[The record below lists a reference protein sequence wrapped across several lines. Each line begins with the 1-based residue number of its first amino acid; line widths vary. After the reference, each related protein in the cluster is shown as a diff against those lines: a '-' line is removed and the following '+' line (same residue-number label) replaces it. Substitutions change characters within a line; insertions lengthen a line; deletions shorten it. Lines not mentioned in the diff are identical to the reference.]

1 MGRFPPGHLGAA
13 IKIEIS
19 AGGSFQTEQ
28 MDVSRIREDFPIY
41 QSEERDIVYLDNACQ
56 TFRPRAVIQAMSRY
70 YDLYPACGGR
80 SVHRL
85 ATQVSV
91 EVDEARESMARF
103 LGASRAEEIAFT
115 KNCTEAL
122 NLVAKGLSW
131 RKEDVV
137 VTTDQEH
144 NSNHVPWLQ
153 LRSARGLRRR
163 IVLTPSS
170 GIFDMEA
177 FKRAMSRE
185 VKMVSMVHVNNI
197 TGTTLPAREIAE
209 VAHDHGALVMFDG
222 AQSTPHRKVDVQ
234 RIGADFYAVSVHKML
249 GPSGM
254 GVLYGR
260 MELLKDLE
268 PLITG
273 GGGVSLTTPDRAD
286 LLPPPERFE
295 AGLQNYAG
303 IIGAGAAVNYLT
315 QLGMDEVR
323 DHDAKLNLR
332 ATSKVRDIEGVSIL
346 APLDAEARGSILS
359 FNIKGMSSHD
369 VAMIMDEV
377 AKVMVRS
384 GMHCVHPYFVAR
396 RLDGCARASFYIYN
410 GEEDVDRFSET
421 VKEVASKFSM

>member
-1 MGRFPPGHLGAA
+1 
-13 IKIEIS
+13 
-19 AGGSFQTEQ
+19 
-28 MDVSRIREDFPIY
+28 MDVSHIREDFPIY
-41 QSEERDIVYLDNACQ
+41 QAAERDMVYLDNACQ
-56 TFRPRAVIQAMSRY
+56 TFRPRQVIQAMSRY
-70 YDLYPACGGR
+70 YELYPACGGR

-91 EVDEARESMARF
+91 EVDDARERVAGF
-103 LGASRAEEIAFT
+103 FGASRPDEIVFT

-122 NLVAKGLSW
+122 NLVAKGLAW
-131 RKEDVV
+131 RKDDVV
-137 VTTDQEH
+137 VTTDMEH

-153 LRSARGLRRR
+153 LRSSRGLRRR
-163 IVLTPSS
+163 FVITPSS
-170 GIFDMEA
+170 GLFDMEA
-177 FKRAMSRE
+177 FKKAMTRE
-185 VKMVSMVHVNNI
+185 VRMVSLVHVNNI

-222 AQSTPHRKVDVQ
+222 AQSAPHQKVDVQ
-234 RIGADFYAVSVHKML
+234 RIGADFYTASMHKML

-260 MELLKDLE
+260 LELLKQLE

-273 GGGVSLTTPDRAD
+273 GGGVSLTTPERAD

-303 IIGAGAAVNYLT
+303 IIGTGAAVNYLMG
-315 QLGMDEVR
+315 LGMEAVKE
-323 DHDAKLNLR
+323 HDAILNRR
-332 ATSKVRDIEGVSIL
+332 ATSKVRDIGGVSLL
-346 APLDAEARGSILS
+346 APFDAEERGSILS

-369 VAMIMDEV
+369 VAMILDEV

-396 RLDGCARASFYIYN
+396 KLDGCVRASFYIYN
-410 GEEDVDRFSET
+410 SEEDVDRFAEA
-421 VKEVASKFSM
+421 VQEVASKFSM